1 MPSEAATAAA
11 TAPAAPPPGGAISDP
26 PGLSTKAPRGGVA
39 PLDPLARL
47 EAAGIE
53 DGDEPYEDLSELGLE
68 TPGGDE
74 EGDEEGAAKPDEE
87 QPEERQLSQ
96 TNGKGTRE
104 QPLRH
109 KDLPADTF
117 VELKTPDGKRVVMS
131 LKDAVSGTFMS
142 RSMVDQHVSTAKE
155 TMVRARQIAESS
167 VQRLEQNTA
176 RMNAVLRDPVELVK
190 TLIEQNEG
198 VLKQVAVA
206 YAKIVKNPALRD
218 DLLAVIRRERL
229 DAQERDT
236 QQRRRALEQQ
246 EQETRELSQM
256 QQVLGPAY
264 NLGLKDAGL
273 LQLAK
278 EGLPEDLKDE
288 IRMRFDFVRSRNG
301 GQITPEQMRAC
312 VVSGAKAAGYPK
324 APAARP
330 GPAPRAP
337 EPNPRPAN
345 GKRDWSAV
353 PREVRM
359 RDVDYL
365 FRRR

>member
-1 MPSEAATAAA
+1 MPEAATAA
-11 TAPAAPPPGGAISDP
+11 TAPAAAPPSGAIADP
-26 PGLSTKAPRGGVA
+26 PGLSTKAPRGGVS
-39 PLDPLARL
+39 PVDPLARL

-53 DGDEPYEDLSELGLE
+53 DGDESYEDLSELGIE
-68 TPGGDE
+68 APA
-74 EGDEEGAAKPDEE
+74 EGDEEGAEKPEE
-87 QPEERQLSQ
+87 EKPEEERQLSQ

-104 QPLRH
+104 QPLKH
-109 KDLPADTF
+109 KELPADTY
-117 VELKTPDGKRVVMS
+117 VELKTADGKRVVVS

-142 RSMVDQHVSTAKE
+142 RDMVDRHVSTAKE

-176 RMNAVLRDPVELVK
+176 RLNAVLRDPVELVK
-190 TLIEQNEG
+190 TLIEKNEG

-229 DAQERDT
+229 DHQERET
-236 QQRRRALEQQ
+236 QQRRRALERQ
-246 EQETRELSQM
+246 EQETAQLSQM
-256 QQVLGPAY
+256 QQELGPAY
-264 NLGLKDAGL
+264 RAGLKEAGL
-273 LQLAK
+273 LPIASN
-278 EGLPEDLKDE
+278 LPEDLKDE
-288 IRMRFDFVRSRNG
+288 IRMRFEFVRGRNG
-301 GQITPEQMRAC
+301 GKITAEQMRAC

-324 APAARP
+324 GPAQRPAPAP
-330 GPAPRAP
+330 KAP
-337 EPNPRPAN
+337 EAKPQPTN
-345 GKRDWSAV
+345 GKRDWGAV